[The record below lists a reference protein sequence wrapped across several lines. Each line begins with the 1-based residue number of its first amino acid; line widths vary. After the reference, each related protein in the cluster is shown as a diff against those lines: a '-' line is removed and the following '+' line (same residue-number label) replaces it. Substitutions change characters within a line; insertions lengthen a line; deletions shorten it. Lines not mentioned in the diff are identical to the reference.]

1 MLVQVFFSCD
11 SHYFPGMKI
20 VVLDG
25 FTLNPG
31 DLTWDS
37 LKALGD
43 CEIYDRSA
51 SDEIVK
57 RTAGAN
63 IVLTNK
69 VILKAE
75 HFNALPALK
84 YVGILATGTN
94 VVDLGAARS
103 RDITVT
109 NIPAYGS
116 KSVAQTTIALLL
128 ELTQHAGHH
137 SQAVHEGRWSA
148 GPDWC
153 FWDYPLIELD
163 GLTLGIVGAGRIGIA
178 VGELARAFGM
188 KVMAYNP
195 RPRPVPPFVE
205 LVELERLLRESDVVS
220 LHCPLTPENQRLINA
235 ERLAWMKSSSFLLN
249 TSRGGLVDESALAD
263 ALNSGRLAGAGLDV
277 LSEEPPPDNNPLLK
291 AKNCIITPHL
301 AWGTLAARSRLLN
314 IATENIQAFL
324 GGHPKNVVN

>member
-1 MLVQVFFSCD
+1 
-11 SHYFPGMKI
+11 MKI

-37 LKALGD
+37 LKALGE
-43 CEIYDRSA
+43 CEIYDRTPA
-51 SDEIVK
+51 DEIIK

-63 IVLTNK
+63 LVLTNK

-75 HFNALPALK
+75 HFNALPGLK

-103 RDITVT
+103 RGIPVT

-128 ELTQHAGHH
+128 ELTQHVGHH
-137 SQAVHEGRWSA
+137 SQAVREGRWSA

-153 FWDYPLIELD
+153 FWDYPLVELD
-163 GLTLGIVGAGRIGIA
+163 GLTLGIIGAGRIGIA

-188 KVMAYNP
+188 KVLAYNP
-195 RPRPVPPFVE
+195 RPKPVPAFVE
-205 LVELERLLRESDVVS
+205 LVALERLLRESDVVG
-220 LHCPLTPENQRLINA
+220 LHCPLTPENRQLMNA
-235 ERLAWMKSSSFLLN
+235 ERLAWMKRSSFLLN
-249 TSRGGLVDESALAD
+249 TSRGGLVDEPALAE

-277 LSEEPPPDNNPLLK
+277 LSEEPPPASNPLLK

-301 AWGTLAARSRLLN
+301 AWGTRAARGRLMK

-324 GGHPKNVVN
+324 EGRPTNVVD